1 MQIIDHQISPKYIR
15 ELLVDNS
22 KIIALF
28 HANWSNFSI
37 KVKEDFLK
45 EEEDSYKNIRKII
58 IDIDKNRDLLKKM
71 GINQIPSLVSITK
84 DRKNGNDFNIN
95 LLKNI

>member
-1 MQIIDHQISPKYIR
+1 MQIIDHQISPKFIR

-37 KVKEDFLK
+37 KVKEDFFKRRRRLIQK
-45 EEEDSYKNIRKII
+45 YK
-58 IDIDKNRDLLKKM
+58 KNYNRYRQK
-71 GINQIPSLVSITK
+71 
-84 DRKNGNDFNIN
+84 
-95 LLKNI
+95 

>member
-37 KVKEDFLK
+37 EVKEDFLM

>member
-1 MQIIDHQISPKYIR
+1 MQIIDHKISSKYIR

-37 KVKEDFLK
+37 KVKEDFLM

>member
-45 EEEDSYKNIRKII
+45 EEDSYKNIRKII